1 MFARRGQ
8 CFTTTKYI
16 TKLVKSDGPDN
27 EIREIPD
34 VIRRRIE
41 DGKVTDENY
50 TFTDGCGRISPELA
64 KMIDAKFNLYQC
76 SAY

>member
-16 TKLVKSDGPDN
+16 TKLEKDDIKEIDDVVIKRFDG
-27 EIREIPD
+27 EEG
-34 VIRRRIE
+34 E
-41 DGKVTDENY
+41 TY

-64 KMIDAKFNLYQC
+64 RMIDERFNLY
-76 SAY
+76 